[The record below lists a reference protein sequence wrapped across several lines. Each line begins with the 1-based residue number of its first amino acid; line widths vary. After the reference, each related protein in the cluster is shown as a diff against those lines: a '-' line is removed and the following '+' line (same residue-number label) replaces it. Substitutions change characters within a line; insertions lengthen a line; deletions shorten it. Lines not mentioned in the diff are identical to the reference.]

1 MSVILYL
8 QEYLAR
14 LGIDS
19 GPRVVPAP
27 GLAHGASYQTL
38 EQDISQLYNRLT
50 GAEEAGAGAM
60 SDRNSMV
67 SGGNSV
73 YARSGH
79 PLSVTGSLSRWVHSS
94 SFSSFNNLRF
104 IFRLTKSE

>member
-1 MSVILYL
+1 MCL

-14 LGIDS
+14 LGIDT
-19 GPRVVPAP
+19 GPRVVPPP

-50 GAEEAGAGAM
+50 GSEEAGAGAGAM
-60 SDRNSMV
+60 SDRNSLV

-79 PLSVTGSLSRWVHSS
+79 PLSVTGSLSRSVLHEQIVSVCHVCTK
-94 SFSSFNNLRF
+94 RF
-104 IFRLTKSE
+104 V

>member
-1 MSVILYL
+1 M

-14 LGIDS
+14 LGIDT
-19 GPRVVPAP
+19 GPRVVPPP
-27 GLAHGASYQTL
+27 GLAHGSSYQTL

-50 GAEEAGAGAM
+50 GGEEAGAGAM

-79 PLSVTGSLSRWVHSS
+79 PLSVTGSLSRSVMHKT
-94 SFSSFNNLRF
+94 L
-104 IFRLTKSE
+104 

>member
-1 MSVILYL
+1 M

-14 LGIDS
+14 LGIDT
-19 GPRVVPAP
+19 GPRVVPPP

-50 GAEEAGAGAM
+50 GSEEAGPAGAL
-60 SDRNSMV
+60 SDRNSLV

-79 PLSVTGSLSRWVHSS
+79 PLSVTGSLSRSVLHKNIVSVCHVLSCVHKKVCLN
-94 SFSSFNNLRF
+94 F
-104 IFRLTKSE
+104 

>member
-1 MSVILYL
+1 MYF

-19 GPRVVPAP
+19 GPRVIPPP
-27 GLAHGASYQTL
+27 GLGHGTSYQTL

-50 GAEEAGAGAM
+50 QGEEGGPGVGAM

-79 PLSVTGSLSRWVHSS
+79 PLSVTGSLSRSVVG
-94 SFSSFNNLRF
+94 SFYCTKKIVSVCHVCTKRF
-104 IFRLTKSE
+104 V

>member
-1 MSVILYL
+1 MYL

-14 LGIDS
+14 LGIDT
-19 GPRVVPAP
+19 GPRVVPPP

-50 GAEEAGAGAM
+50 GSQEAGTAGAAG
-60 SDRNSMV
+60 SDRNSLV

-79 PLSVTGSLSRWVHSS
+79 PLSVTGSLSRSVLHKT
-94 SFSSFNNLRF
+94 L
-104 IFRLTKSE
+104 